1 MEGSGRTDLAHSPS
15 ARNGTGDLGDRVMLE
30 QLQKEFYHYFT
41 QEFNAGLCPDSSR
54 FETRRICEG

>member
-1 MEGSGRTDLAHSPS
+1 
-15 ARNGTGDLGDRVMLE
+15 MLE